1 VPEEGDEIEAGKAAF
16 NALLAEVDP
25 EASAVI
31 PTRASDDRFLIAL
44 TSGGRRVFLTVSEDD
59 LIDLPE
65 DTAVADEVRTRVR
78 EALAGG

>member
-1 VPEEGDEIEAGKAAF
+1 VDEIEAGKAAF

-25 EASAVI
+25 QASAVI

-44 TSGGRRVFLTVSEDD
+44 TSGGRRVFITVSEDD

-65 DTAVADEVRTRVR
+65 DADVAGEVRDRVR

>member
-1 VPEEGDEIEAGKAAF
+1 VDEIEAGKAAF

-25 EASAVI
+25 QASAVI

-44 TSGGRRVFLTVSEDD
+44 TSGGRRVFVTVSEDD

-65 DTAVADEVRTRVR
+65 APDVAAEVQGRLR

>member
-1 VPEEGDEIEAGKAAF
+1 MDEIEAGKAAF

-25 EASAVI
+25 AASAVI

-44 TSGGRRVFLTVSEDD
+44 TSGGRRVFITVSEDD

-65 DTAVADEVRTRVR
+65 VPDVASEVRERVR
-78 EALAGG
+78 EALSGG